1 MLNASRRLF
10 TTLFMKGT
18 KDKFIIAII
27 LVADVDL

>member
-18 KDKFIIAII
+18 KDKLIIAII
-27 LVADVDL
+27 LVADNDL

>member
-10 TTLFMKGT
+10 TRLSMKGT
-18 KDKFIIAII
+18 KDEFIIAIT

>member
-10 TTLFMKGT
+10 TTLSTKGT
-18 KDKFIIAII
+18 KDKFMIAIT

>member
-10 TTLFMKGT
+10 TTLSMKGT
-18 KDKFIIAII
+18 KYKFIIAMT